1 MRESGKNLKPED
13 LDYVTDANVAIIEST
28 PRGGRALLWIVV
40 LFFAAAVYW
49 ADRAEV
55 DEVTRGN
62 GKVIPSRHVQVV
74 QNLEGGIV
82 SAIMVKEGQLVEE
95 GQVLVR
101 LDATRFA
108 SSLRESVVNVF
119 ALKAKA
125 ARLFAEAENVPFKPP
140 AEVESRHP
148 ELVKRELDLYL
159 SRKRELESRIAIYTR
174 QLDQRR
180 IELSELNAKRQ
191 QLERSSELAMRELE
205 LTAPLVA
212 EGAVSEVELLR
223 LRRQVS
229 DLDGELERTRL
240 AIPRIQSTYEEAKRK
255 IEEVELE
262 FRNGAREA
270 LNEIESEIAR
280 LAESSEAL
288 EDRVRRTEVRSPV
301 RGTVKQL
308 LVKTLGGVIQPGVAI
323 AEVVPVDDTLLVE
336 ARVPPRDIAFLHP
349 GQDAVVKVSAYDFAI
364 YGGLDAKLEH
374 ISADTIVDEEG
385 DSYYQVRVRT
395 SKAYIGPESNPLP
408 IIPGMQAEVD
418 ILTGKKTVL
427 TYVLKPVLRARQQAF
442 TER

>member
-1 MRESGKNLKPED
+1 MRESGKNMKRED

-82 SAIMVKEGQLVEE
+82 SAILVKEGQLVEA

-108 SSLRESVVNVF
+108 SSLRESMVNVF

-125 ARLFAEAENVPFKPP
+125 ARLRAEAENVPFKAP
-140 AEVESRHP
+140 AAVESRHP
-148 ELVKRELDLYL
+148 EVVKRELDLYL

-191 QLERSSELAMRELE
+191 QLERSSELAQRELE

-240 AIPRIQSTYEEAKRK
+240 AIPRIQSTYDEAKRK

-270 LNEIESEIAR
+270 LNETESEIAR
-280 LAESSEAL
+280 LEESSEAL
-288 EDRVRRTEVRSPV
+288 EDRVQRTEVRSPV
-301 RGTVKQL
+301 KGTVKQL

-323 AEVVPVDDTLLVE
+323 AEVVPIDDTLLVE

-349 GQDAVVKVSAYDFAI
+349 GQDAVVKISAYDFAI
-364 YGGLDAKLEH
+364 YGGLEAKLEH

-395 SKAYIGPESNPLP
+395 DKAYIGPESNPLP

-427 TYVLKPVLRARQQAF
+427 TYVLKPVLRARQKAF